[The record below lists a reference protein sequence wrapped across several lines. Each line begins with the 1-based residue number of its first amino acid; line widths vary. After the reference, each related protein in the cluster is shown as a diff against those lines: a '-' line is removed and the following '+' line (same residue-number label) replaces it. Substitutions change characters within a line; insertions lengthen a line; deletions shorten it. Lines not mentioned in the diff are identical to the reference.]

1 MRKNLMRIFS
11 LLIRY
16 TMGLGTV
23 LYLLRTKQ
31 IDFNILL
38 DIDSYSVLLAL
49 VLCFFQLILS
59 AVRVKILLKAQHIIV
74 TFSQC
79 VETLG
84 LTRKIPYILK
94 TNFI

>member
-31 IDFNILL
+31 IDFIQVFITKKFYN
-38 DIDSYSVLLAL
+38 VET
-49 VLCFFQLILS
+49 ILS
-59 AVRVKILLKAQHIIV
+59 MNQKMLCCGFLP
-74 TFSQC
+74 
-79 VETLG
+79 ELE
-84 LTRKIPYILK
+84 
-94 TNFI
+94 